1 MSDTTT
7 STTAPVASTP
17 DALSVRGLSG
27 GYDRFDVIHDISF
40 RVAQG
45 EAVAL
50 LGPNGA
56 GKSTVLRAIMGLLKH
71 RRGEVAIDGT
81 EVIGLPTR
89 QITRGLASMVPEG
102 RRLFVGQTVEDN
114 LRLGGIRLRRDRE
127 RTEQLMQSVFDLFP
141 VVERYRGREATAL
154 SGGEQQMVAIGRM
167 MMSDPSLMLLDEPS
181 LGLAPLAIA
190 DLTKALQRLRE
201 QNRSLL
207 LVEQRVDIALEVCD
221 RIYVLSG
228 GRIVD
233 EGKASDMGAEGR
245 ALIDAYLG

>member
-1 MSDTTT
+1 MSDTTAD
-7 STTAPVASTP
+7 TT
-17 DALSVRGLSG
+17 DALVVEGLSG

-71 RRGEVAIDGT
+71 RRGRIAIDGT
-81 EVIGLPTR
+81 DVIGLPPHK
-89 QITRGLASMVPEG
+89 ITRGLASMVPEG
-102 RRLFVGQTVEDN
+102 RRLFVGQSVEDN
-114 LRLGGIRLRRDRE
+114 LRLGGIRLRNDRA
-127 RTEQLMQSVFDLFP
+127 RTQELLQSVYDLFP
-141 VVERYRGREATAL
+141 AVERYRQREATAL

-167 MMSDPSLMLLDEPS
+167 MMSDPTLMLLDEPS

-190 DLTKALQRLRE
+190 DLTAALQRLRE
-201 QNRSLL
+201 RSSSIL

-233 EGKASDMGAEGR
+233 EGRASDIGTEGR

>member
-1 MSDTTT
+1 MNENIENTL
-7 STTAPVASTP
+7 V
-17 DALSVRGLSG
+17 VEGLSG

-40 RVAQG
+40 RVARG

-56 GKSTVLRAIMGLLKH
+56 GKSTVLRAITGLLKN
-71 RRGEVAIDGT
+71 RRGTVAIDGT
-81 EVIGLPTR
+81 DVLGLGPH
-89 QITRGLASMVPEG
+89 QISRGLAAMVPEG
-102 RRLFVGQTVEDN
+102 RRLFVGQSVEDN
-114 LRLGGIRLRRDRE
+114 LRLGGMRLRKDRA
-127 RTEQLMQSVFDLFP
+127 RTDELLRSVYDLFP
-141 VVERYRGREATAL
+141 VVERYKAREATAL

-190 DLTKALQRLRE
+190 DLIAALQQLRE
-201 QNRSLL
+201 RKSSIL

-221 RIYVLSG
+221 RIYVLSE

-233 EGKASDMGAEGR
+233 EGRASDIGTEGR

>member
-1 MSDTTT
+1 MSEITQDTL
-7 STTAPVASTP
+7 V
-17 DALSVRGLSG
+17 VEGLSG

-40 RVAQG
+40 RVARG

-56 GKSTVLRAIMGLLKH
+56 GKTTVLRAITGLLKH
-71 RRGEVAIDGT
+71 RRGSVTIDGT
-81 EVIGLPTR
+81 DVIGLGPH
-89 QITRGLASMVPEG
+89 QISRGLAAMVPEG
-102 RRLFVGQTVEDN
+102 RRLFVGQSVEDN
-114 LRLGGIRLRRDRE
+114 LRLGGMRLRKDRA
-127 RTEQLMQSVFDLFP
+127 RTDELLQSVYDLFP
-141 VVERYRGREATAL
+141 VVVRYRAREATAL

-190 DLTKALQRLRE
+190 DLISALQQLRE
-201 QNRSLL
+201 RKSSIL

-221 RIYVLSG
+221 RIYVLSE

-233 EGKASDMGAEGR
+233 EGRASDIGTEGR

>member
-1 MSDTTT
+1 MSDTIDNTL
-7 STTAPVASTP
+7 V
-17 DALSVRGLSG
+17 VEGLSG
-27 GYDRFDVIHDISF
+27 GYDRFDVIHDIAF
-40 RVAQG
+40 RVGRG

-56 GKSTVLRAIMGLLKH
+56 GKSTVLRAITGLLKH
-71 RRGEVAIDGT
+71 RRGTVTIDGT
-81 EVIGLPTR
+81 NVVGMGPH
-89 QITRGLASMVPEG
+89 QISRGLAAMVPEG
-102 RRLFVGQTVEDN
+102 RRLFVGQSVEDN
-114 LRLGGIRLRRDRE
+114 LRLGGMRLRQDRA
-127 RTEQLMQSVFDLFP
+127 RTDQLLQSVYDLFP
-141 VVERYRGREATAL
+141 VVERYKAREATAL

-190 DLTKALQRLRE
+190 DLITALQQLRE
-201 QNRSLL
+201 RKSSIL

-221 RIYVLSG
+221 RIYVLSE

-233 EGKASDMGAEGR
+233 EGRASDIGTEGR

>member
-1 MSDTTT
+1 MSDDDTL
-7 STTAPVASTP
+7 V
-17 DALSVRGLSG
+17 VEGLSG

-40 RVAQG
+40 RVARG

-56 GKSTVLRAIMGLLKH
+56 GKTTVMRAIMGLLKH
-71 RRGEVAIDGT
+71 RRGTVRIDGT
-81 EVIGLPTR
+81 DVIGLPPHR
-89 QITRGLASMVPEG
+89 VARGLAAMVPEG

-114 LRLGGIRLRRDRE
+114 LRLGGLRIRNDRA
-127 RTEQLMQSVFDLFP
+127 RTQELLQSVYELFP
-141 VVERYRGREATAL
+141 VVERYRQREATAL
-154 SGGEQQMVAIGRM
+154 SGGEQQMVAIARM

-190 DLTKALQRLRE
+190 DLTAALQRLRE
-201 QNRSLL
+201 RNASIL

-233 EGKASDMGAEGR
+233 EGHAADIGAEGR

>member
-1 MSDTTT
+1 MSDDDTL
-7 STTAPVASTP
+7 V
-17 DALSVRGLSG
+17 VEGLSG

-40 RVAQG
+40 RVARG

-56 GKSTVLRAIMGLLKH
+56 GKTTVMRAIMGLMKH
-71 RRGEVAIDGT
+71 RRGTVRIDGT
-81 EVIGLPTR
+81 DVIGLPPHR
-89 QITRGLASMVPEG
+89 VARGLAAMVPEG
-102 RRLFVGQTVEDN
+102 RRLFVGQSVEDN
-114 LRLGGIRLRRDRE
+114 LRLGGLRVRNDRA
-127 RTEQLMQSVFDLFP
+127 RTQELLQSVYDLFP
-141 VVERYRGREATAL
+141 VVERYRQREATAL

-190 DLTKALQRLRE
+190 DLTAALQRLRE
-201 QNRSLL
+201 RSASIL

-233 EGKASDMGAEGR
+233 EGRAADIGAEGR

>member
-1 MSDTTT
+1 MSETT
-7 STTAPVASTP
+7 
-17 DALSVRGLSG
+17 DALVVEGLSG
-27 GYDRFDVIHDISF
+27 GYDRFDVLHDIAF
-40 RVAQG
+40 RVGRG

-56 GKSTVLRAIMGLLKH
+56 GKTTVMRAIMGLLKR
-71 RRGEVAIDGT
+71 RRGSVRIDGT
-81 EVIGLPTR
+81 EVIAQPPHRIAT
-89 QITRGLASMVPEG
+89 QGLAAMVPEG
-102 RRLFVGQTVEDN
+102 RRLFVGQSVEDN
-114 LRLGGIRLRRDRE
+114 LRLGGVRLRRDAA
-127 RTEQLMQSVFDLFP
+127 RTQALLDSVFELFP
-141 VVERYRGREATAL
+141 VVERYRAREATAL

-167 MMSDPSLMLLDEPS
+167 MMADPALMLLDEPS

-190 DLTKALQRLRE
+190 DLSAALRRLRE
-201 QNRSLL
+201 QERSLL

-233 EGKASDMGAEGR
+233 EGRAADIGTEGR

>member
-1 MSDTTT
+1 MSDTIDNTL
-7 STTAPVASTP
+7 V
-17 DALSVRGLSG
+17 VEGLSG
-27 GYDRFDVIHDISF
+27 GYDRFDVIHDIAF
-40 RVAQG
+40 RVGRG

-56 GKSTVLRAIMGLLKH
+56 GKSTVLRAITGLLKH
-71 RRGEVAIDGT
+71 RRGTVTIDGT
-81 EVIGLPTR
+81 SVVGLGPH
-89 QITRGLASMVPEG
+89 QIARGLAAMVPEG
-102 RRLFVGQTVEDN
+102 RRLFVGQSVEDN
-114 LRLGGIRLRRDRE
+114 LRLGGMRLRNDRA
-127 RTEQLMQSVFDLFP
+127 RTDELLQSVYDLFP
-141 VVERYRGREATAL
+141 VVERYRAREATAL

-190 DLTKALQRLRE
+190 DLISALQQLRE
-201 QNRSLL
+201 RKSSIL

-221 RIYVLSG
+221 RIYVLSE

-233 EGKASDMGAEGR
+233 EGRASDIGTEGR

>member
-1 MSDTTT
+1 MSDNTENIDNTL
-7 STTAPVASTP
+7 VV
-17 DALSVRGLSG
+17 DGLSG

-40 RVAQG
+40 RVARG

-56 GKSTVLRAIMGLLKH
+56 GKTTVLRAITGLLKH
-71 RRGEVAIDGT
+71 RRGSVTIDGT
-81 EVIGLPTR
+81 DVIGLGPH
-89 QITRGLASMVPEG
+89 QISRGLAAMVPEG
-102 RRLFVGQTVEDN
+102 RRLFVGQSVEDN
-114 LRLGGIRLRRDRE
+114 LRLGGMRLRKDRA
-127 RTEQLMQSVFDLFP
+127 RTDELLQSVYDLFP
-141 VVERYRGREATAL
+141 VVERYRAREATAL

-190 DLTKALQRLRE
+190 DLISALQQLRE
-201 QNRSLL
+201 RKSSIL

-221 RIYVLSG
+221 RIYVLSE

-233 EGKASDMGAEGR
+233 EGRASDIGTEGR

>member
-1 MSDTTT
+1 MSDNIDNTL
-7 STTAPVASTP
+7 VV
-17 DALSVRGLSG
+17 DGLSG

-40 RVAQG
+40 RVARG

-56 GKSTVLRAIMGLLKH
+56 GKTTVLRAITGLLKH
-71 RRGEVAIDGT
+71 RRGSVTIDGT
-81 EVIGLPTR
+81 DVIGLGPH
-89 QITRGLASMVPEG
+89 QISRGLAAMVPEG
-102 RRLFVGQTVEDN
+102 RRLFVGQSVEDN
-114 LRLGGIRLRRDRE
+114 LRLGGMRLRKDRA
-127 RTEQLMQSVFDLFP
+127 RTDELLQSVYDLFP
-141 VVERYRGREATAL
+141 VVERYRAREATAL

-190 DLTKALQRLRE
+190 DLISALQQLRE
-201 QNRSLL
+201 RKSSIL

-221 RIYVLSG
+221 RIYVLSE

-233 EGKASDMGAEGR
+233 EGRASDIGTEGR

>member
-1 MSDTTT
+1 MSEKN
-7 STTAPVASTP
+7 
-17 DALSVRGLSG
+17 DALVVEGLSG
-27 GYDRFDVIHDISF
+27 GYDRFDVLHDIAF
-40 RVAQG
+40 RVGRG

-56 GKSTVLRAIMGLLKH
+56 GKTTVMRAIMGLLKH
-71 RRGEVAIDGT
+71 RRGSIEIEGT
-81 EVIGLPTR
+81 QVIGTPPHR
-89 QITRGLASMVPEG
+89 IARGLAAMVPEG
-102 RRLFVGQTVEDN
+102 RRLFVGQSVEDN
-114 LRLGGIRLRRDRE
+114 LRLGGIRLRRDAE
-127 RTEQLMQSVFDLFP
+127 RTQQLLQSVFDLFP
-141 VVERYRGREATAL
+141 VVERYRSREATAL

-167 MMSDPSLMLLDEPS
+167 MMADPALLLLDEPS

-190 DLTKALQRLRE
+190 DLSAALSRLRE
-201 QNRSLL
+201 QNRSIL

-233 EGKASDMGAEGR
+233 EGRAADIGTEGR

>member
-1 MSDTTT
+1 MSDTIDNTL
-7 STTAPVASTP
+7 V
-17 DALSVRGLSG
+17 VEGLSG
-27 GYDRFDVIHDISF
+27 GYDRFDVIHDIAF
-40 RVAQG
+40 RVGRG

-56 GKSTVLRAIMGLLKH
+56 GKSTVLRAITGLLKH
-71 RRGEVAIDGT
+71 RRGTVTIDGT
-81 EVIGLPTR
+81 NVVGMGPH
-89 QITRGLASMVPEG
+89 QISRGLAAMVPEG
-102 RRLFVGQTVEDN
+102 RRLFVGQSVEDN
-114 LRLGGIRLRRDRE
+114 LRLGGMRLRKDRA
-127 RTEQLMQSVFDLFP
+127 RTDQLLQSVYDLFP
-141 VVERYRGREATAL
+141 VVERYKAREATAL

-190 DLTKALQRLRE
+190 DLITALQQLRE
-201 QNRSLL
+201 RKSSIL

-221 RIYVLSG
+221 RIYVLSE

-233 EGKASDMGAEGR
+233 EGRASDIGTEGR

>member
-1 MSDTTT
+1 MSD
-7 STTAPVASTP
+7 STLDTLV
-17 DALSVRGLSG
+17 VEGLSG

-40 RVAQG
+40 RVARG

-56 GKSTVLRAIMGLLKH
+56 GKTTVMRAIMGLLKH
-71 RRGEVAIDGT
+71 RRGSIAIEGT
-81 EVIGLPTR
+81 DVSGLPPHR
-89 QITRGLASMVPEG
+89 ISRGLAAMVPEG
-102 RRLFVGQTVEDN
+102 RRLFVGQSVEDN
-114 LRLGGIRLRRDRE
+114 LRLGAIRLRRDRD
-127 RTEQLMQSVFDLFP
+127 RTQELLQSVFDLFP
-141 VVERYRGREATAL
+141 SVERYRQREATAL

-167 MMSDPSLMLLDEPS
+167 MMSDPALMLLDEPS

-190 DLTKALQRLRE
+190 DLTAALRRLRE
-201 QNRSLL
+201 RNSSIL

-233 EGKASDMGAEGR
+233 EGRASDIGSEGR

>member
-1 MSDTTT
+1 MNDIMHSQT
-7 STTAPVASTP
+7 
-17 DALSVRGLSG
+17 DALVVEGLSG
-27 GYDRFDVIHDISF
+27 GYDRFDVVHDIAF
-40 RVAQG
+40 RVASG

-56 GKSTVLRAIMGLLKH
+56 GKTTVLRAVMGLLKH
-71 RRGEVAIDGT
+71 RRGTIEIDGT
-81 EVIGLPTR
+81 EVIGMPPHR
-89 QITRGLASMVPEG
+89 IARGLASMVPEG
-102 RRLFVGQTVEDN
+102 RRLFVGQSVEDN
-114 LRLGGIRLRRDRE
+114 LRLGGIRLRNDRT
-127 RTEQLMQSVFDLFP
+127 RTQELLQSVYDLFP
-141 VVERYRGREATAL
+141 VVERYRAREATAL

-190 DLTKALQRLRE
+190 DLAKALQRLRE
-201 QNRSLL
+201 RDCSIL

-233 EGKASDMGAEGR
+233 EGRASDIGTEGR

>member
-1 MSDTTT
+1 MSETAEGTDTL
-7 STTAPVASTP
+7 V
-17 DALSVRGLSG
+17 VEGLSG

-40 RVAQG
+40 RVARG

-56 GKSTVLRAIMGLLKH
+56 GKTTVMRAIMGLLKH
-71 RRGEVAIDGT
+71 RRGQVAIEGT
-81 EVIGLPTR
+81 DVIGLPPHR
-89 QITRGLASMVPEG
+89 IARGLASMVPEG
-102 RRLFVGQTVEDN
+102 RRLFVGQSVEDN
-114 LRLGGIRLRRDRE
+114 LRLGGIRLRNDRA
-127 RTEQLMQSVFDLFP
+127 RTAELLQSVYDLFP
-141 VVERYRGREATAL
+141 AVERYRGREATAL

-167 MMSDPSLMLLDEPS
+167 MMSDPALMLLDEPS

-190 DLTKALQRLRE
+190 DLTAALRRLRE
-201 QNRSLL
+201 RNSSIL

-233 EGKASDMGAEGR
+233 EGRAADIGTEGR

>member
-1 MSDTTT
+1 MNDDDTL
-7 STTAPVASTP
+7 V
-17 DALSVRGLSG
+17 VEGLSG

-40 RVAQG
+40 RVARG

-56 GKSTVLRAIMGLLKH
+56 GKTTVLRAIMGLLKH
-71 RRGEVAIDGT
+71 RRGTVRIDGT
-81 EVIGLPTR
+81 DVTGLPPHR
-89 QITRGLASMVPEG
+89 ISRGLAAMVPEG
-102 RRLFVGQTVEDN
+102 RRLFVGQSVEDN
-114 LRLGGIRLRRDRE
+114 LRLGGLRTRTDRG
-127 RTEQLMQSVFDLFP
+127 RTQELLQSVYDLFP
-141 VVERYRGREATAL
+141 VVERYRQREATAL
-154 SGGEQQMVAIGRM
+154 SGGEQQMVAIGRAM
-167 MMSDPSLMLLDEPS
+167 MADPSLMLLDEPS

-190 DLTKALQRLRE
+190 DLTAALQRLRE
-201 QNRSLL
+201 RDASIL

-233 EGKASDMGAEGR
+233 EGRAADIGTEGR